1 MNTNNDPKLA
11 PARDVIDAEKQRQIE
26 EMWDQYEYINN
37 GNSYD
42 DDENYI
48 DL

>member
-1 MNTNNDPKLA
+1 MNPNNDHKLTS
-11 PARDVIDAEKQRQIE
+11 PRDMSDAEKQRQIE